1 MRAFMKIILAV
12 MVMGAMTGIADT
24 AAAQDV
30 DVKVRSIAASKSGDS
45 FDPQLKS
52 LKTKLTRAFS
62 GYTNFELVQTDDFTL
77 KDSQSKTVTVPGGTE
92 VTLTFHG
99 LAGDF
104 YKMGLTVSDRLNT
117 TLRAAPKSTFFQA
130 GLRYKSGILILAI
143 TVE

>member
-1 MRAFMKIILAV
+1 MRGFINIIVVLV
-12 MVMGAMTGIADT
+12 VVGTTIGIADT

-30 DVKVRSIAASKSGDS
+30 DVTVRSISASKNGES
-45 FDPQLKS
+45 FDPELES

-62 GYTNFELVQTDDFTL
+62 GYSNFKLVQTDDFTL
-77 KDSQSKTVTVPGGTE
+77 EKSQSKTVTVPGGTD

-104 YKMGLTVSDRLNT
+104 FKMGLSIADRLNT